1 MAPSSRRAVAL
12 HCRPG
17 TLHASLTRPT
27 NLRVHRANRA
37 GNDEEEL
44 GELDHAEYH
53 LDDVEDLGED
63 NMRLGETAGTD
74 GNETRC
80 SSVLEGI
87 SPGDIDCNAWNP
99 VLMHA
104 GNRGCLT
111 DAG

>member
-12 HCRPG
+12 RCRPG

-53 LDDVEDLGED
+53 LDEAAVSAHKDQVDLAKGQFSL
-63 NMRLGETAGTD
+63 NSA
-74 GNETRC
+74 
-80 SSVLEGI
+80 
-87 SPGDIDCNAWNP
+87 
-99 VLMHA
+99 
-104 GNRGCLT
+104 
-111 DAG
+111 